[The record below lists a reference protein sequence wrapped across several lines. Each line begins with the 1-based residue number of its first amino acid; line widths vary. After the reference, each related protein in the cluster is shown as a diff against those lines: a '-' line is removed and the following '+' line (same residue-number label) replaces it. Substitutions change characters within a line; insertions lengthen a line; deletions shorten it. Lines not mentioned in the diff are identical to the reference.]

1 MRTTR
6 ETVTFA
12 HSFSL
17 YAVDDVQPAGTYTVD
32 IDEELI
38 EGLSFLAYRRVATTI
53 YLPLRYGAQ
62 DQCRRS
68 GSILANS
75 MRLVGRRPPLRRP
88 WKRTCR
94 RVSQA
99 NTCRHQ

>member
-53 YLPLRYGAQ
+53 YLPLRNGGA
-62 DQCRRS
+62 
-68 GSILANS
+68 GSVQA
-75 MRLVGRRPPLRRP
+75 V
-88 WKRTCR
+88 
-94 RVSQA
+94 RVDPRELDAARWTPTSS
-99 NTCRHQ
+99 